1 MLEVLPVDVPS
12 HNIVQRVPVGTLL
25 AIVHCPLHL
34 VICAHSSP
42 LVGAQTLTHC
52 TGYVED
58 LDMRFHCL
66 LARSE
71 GAVRA
76 VEQDA
81 ALKVVPV
88 DISKVVLVA

>member
-1 MLEVLPVDVPS
+1 
-12 HNIVQRVPVGTLL
+12 
-25 AIVHCPLHL
+25 
-34 VICAHSSP
+34 
-42 LVGAQTLTHC
+42 
-52 TGYVED
+52 VED

-81 ALKVVPV
+81 VLKVVPV
-88 DISKVVLVA
+88 DISEVVFVARVVLGREVALCAAERF